1 MLLRIARNRSSQG
14 GGSIVEGGDQQK
26 APIVSDSSDSKGRS
40 AGQHEPDG
48 VDIRFMVRVI
58 WRGKWILLVLLL
70 IGLYQGFVKLQGFQP
85 TYEASLTILPTNDQF
100 ESGGGTDIA
109 GVARGLGISVKERSA
124 TPIDRLQ
131 LTIGS
136 IELARRLD
144 EKYDLTK
151 RIFSGSWDERTEAWI
166 RPSGFRFDLEQ
177 RIRSQLNLSTWAEPT
192 IETLARYLGSAIEF
206 KDIKKGAFK
215 RVSFSHSDPE
225 AALEYLTLVYFEADN
240 VLREGDQL
248 AAVSRKAYLESRLR
262 DTNIAESR
270 SMLTALLSGEERRL
284 MLLRSDL
291 PYAAQ
296 LVEAP
301 YASRI
306 PSAPQLLDTLVVPAF
321 TWLLIGSVILVL
333 VAVFRQE

>member
-1 MLLRIARNRSSQG
+1 MD
-14 GGSIVEGGDQQK
+14 GGDKQA
-26 APIVSDSSDSKGRS
+26 APIVNDSSGSTQRGVS
-40 AGQHEPDG
+40 QHESDG
-48 VDIRFMVRVI
+48 VDIRFMLRVV

-70 IGLYQGFVKLQGFQP
+70 IGLYQGYGKLQRFQP

-100 ESGGGTDIA
+100 ESGGGSNIA
-109 GVARGLGISVKERSA
+109 GVAAGLGISIKERSA

-136 IELARRLD
+136 IELAQRLD
-144 EKYDLTK
+144 EKFDLTK
-151 RIFSGSWDERTEAWI
+151 RIFSGSWDEGTEAWI

-177 RIRSQLNLSTWAEPT
+177 KIRSQLNLSTWAEPT

-225 AALEYLTLVYFEADN
+225 AALEYLTLVYFEADD
-240 VLREGDQL
+240 VLREGDQQ
-248 AAVSRKAYLESRLR
+248 AAVGRKAYLEARLGN
-262 DTNIAESR
+262 TNIAESR
-270 SMLTALLSGEERRL
+270 SMLTALLSSEERRL

-306 PSAPQLLDTLVVPAF
+306 PTAPQLLDSLVVPAF
-321 TWLLIGSVILVL
+321 TWLLVGSVILVL